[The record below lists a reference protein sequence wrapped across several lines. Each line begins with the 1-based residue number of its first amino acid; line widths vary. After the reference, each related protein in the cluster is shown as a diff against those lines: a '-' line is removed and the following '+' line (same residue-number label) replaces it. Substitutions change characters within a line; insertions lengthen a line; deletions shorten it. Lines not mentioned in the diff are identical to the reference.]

1 MKFEEFE
8 EHTWEIVE
16 VHYSVSEHKYRA
28 ICFNEQRVIVAEELF
43 TNRVSAEMFIA
54 HQLLENMEK

>member
-1 MKFEEFE
+1 MKEAETL
-8 EHTWEIVE
+8 TWEIVE

-43 TNRVSAEMFIA
+43 SNRVSAEMFIA
-54 HQLLENMEK
+54 HELLDTMEE